1 MTDFECCS
9 KFCSPSL
16 LIGWQDTEGE
26 AEAWL
31 VVAAARAELDRQVCR
46 VLARLDQ
53 ELGPDLRRTV
63 FHLAWSPDTLP
74 TQQAIAPLTSFLTT
88 SIASLNSQLLAGNFN
103 RALMVIWESI
113 LCQLAEQADPAA
125 GVRGGVTS
133 QLLLQGCST
142 QT

>member
-1 MTDFECCS
+1 MLVS
-9 KFCSPSL
+9 
-16 LIGWQDTEGE
+16 QDTDAEP
-26 AEAWL
+26 EAWL

-46 VLARLDQ
+46 VLARLDR

-103 RALMVIWESI
+103 RALLVIWELLLS
-113 LCQLAEQADPAA
+113 QLAEQADPAA
-125 GVRGGVTS
+125 GVRGVTAG
-133 QLLLQGCST
+133 LLLH
-142 QT
+142 